1 MPDTNHL
8 MHPRAA
14 NNYADNGYFPTD
26 SATLAGI
33 VKRLDIAG
41 NHIRIFDPCCG
52 VGDALAFVGGHLG
65 SCGSVCQSYGI
76 ELDGSR
82 AEAAAGQ
89 LDFVVRGDIENCL
102 FRPKQVGLLFLNPP
116 YGFTAADQL
125 STTHT
130 KRLEEIFFDLTVP
143 ALQENGILVLIVP
156 TTALTDTFTQEIAS
170 RFTEVR
176 MFKAGVDTYKQV
188 VIFGI
193 RPKFRAAIGKKLAKQ
208 QQTVLLQHEQALPIA
223 EVEVDFSYEVPQAPA
238 GQFRPLN
245 HSIDTEGLAAEL
257 PPLHSQSLWPHF
269 GQWFGG
275 ALVQE
280 KRRPLCPLGSWH
292 TALALAAGQVNGIVT
307 AADGRRLLVKGS
319 TFKTKVDSVEEQEKS
334 DGSSIIVT
342 TRLDRFVPSI
352 RAYDLTPGTAAF
364 GDVLTIK

>member
-76 ELDGSR
+76 ELDGNR

-125 STTHT
+125 SSKRT

-156 TTALTDTFTQEIAS
+156 VTALTDTFTQEVAS
-170 RFTEVR
+170 RFTEIR
-176 MFKAGVDTYKQV
+176 MFKAAVDTYKQV

-193 RPKFRAAIGKKLAKQ
+193 RPKIRADIGKKLAKQ
-208 QQTVLLQHEQALPIA
+208 QQAVLLQHEQALPIS
-223 EVEVDFSYEVPQAPA
+223 ETEVDFYYEVPQAPA

-245 HSIDTEGLAAEL
+245 HNIDAAGLAAEL
-257 PPLHSQSLWPHF
+257 APLHSQSLWPHF

-280 KRRPLCPLGSWH
+280 KRRPLCALGSWH
-292 TALALAAGQVNGIVT
+292 AALALAAGQVNGIVT
-307 AADGRRLLVKGS
+307 ASDGRRLLIKGS
-319 TFKTKVDSVEEQEKS
+319 TFKTKVDSVEEQEKG
-334 DGSSIIVT
+334 DGSTVVVT

-352 RAYDLTPGTAAF
+352 RAFDLTVDRPSF